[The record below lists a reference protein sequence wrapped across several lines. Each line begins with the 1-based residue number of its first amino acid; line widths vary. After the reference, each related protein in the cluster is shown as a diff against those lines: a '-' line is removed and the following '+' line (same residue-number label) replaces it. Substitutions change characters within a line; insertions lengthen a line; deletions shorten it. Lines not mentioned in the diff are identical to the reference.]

1 MIRLGPMILI
11 DREDAVDDTTH
22 VTVAAVQTDPQLRDV
37 AGNLD
42 RIASW
47 IRHAADEGAELVVFP
62 ECAVNGYR
70 YESREEAL
78 EDAQP
83 VPGPATDRL
92 QRVAAETGTYVAV
105 GIVER
110 DGDRLYN
117 CAALIGPSGL
127 VTKYRKTHIP
137 FQAVDRFV
145 TPGDIPLHVVETPI
159 GRIGMVICYDLRF
172 PEPARVLALS
182 GVQIIANLTNLPPPG
197 WVQPEFIFRARAAE
211 NRVWLVCAD
220 RVGTERGVEFIGRSA
235 IVSPS
240 GVTLAEAGETEEEL
254 LIQHITPEEADQ
266 KDLVFDP
273 GVYEMH
279 LLGDRRAD
287 LYGRLT
293 ASEARVEEVL

>member
-1 MIRLGPMILI
+1 VTN
-11 DREDAVDDTTH
+11 AAQ
-22 VTVAAVQTDPQLRDV
+22 VTVAAVQTDPRLGDV

-47 IRHAADEGAELVVFP
+47 IRRAANEGAELVVFP

-70 YESREEAL
+70 YDSREEAL
-78 EDAQP
+78 RDAQT
-83 VPGPATDRL
+83 VPGPATDVL
-92 QRVAAETGTYVAV
+92 EGVAAETGVHIAV

-117 CAALIGPSGL
+117 CAALIGPDGF

-159 GRIGMVICYDLRF
+159 GRVGMLICYDLRF

-235 IVSPS
+235 IVGPS
-240 GVTLAEAGETEEEL
+240 GVTLAEASESAEEVL
-254 LIQHITPEEADQ
+254 RIVPSEADE

-279 LLGDRRAD
+279 LLSDRRAD
-287 LYGRLT
+287 LYGALT
-293 ASEARVEEVL
+293 ASAVPQTARA

>member
-1 MIRLGPMILI
+1 VTN
-11 DREDAVDDTTH
+11 AAQ
-22 VTVAAVQTDPQLRDV
+22 VTVAAVQTDPRLGDV
-37 AGNLD
+37 AGNVD

-47 IRHAADEGAELVVFP
+47 IRRAANEGAELVVFP

-70 YESREEAL
+70 YDSREEAL
-78 EDAQP
+78 GDAQT
-83 VPGPATDRL
+83 VPGPATDL
-92 QRVAAETGTYVAV
+92 VEGVAAETGVHVAV

-117 CAALIGPSGL
+117 CAALIGPDRF

-159 GRIGMVICYDLRF
+159 GRVGMLICYDLRF

-197 WVQPEFIFRARAAE
+197 WVQPEFIFRTRAAE

-235 IVSPS
+235 IVGPS
-240 GVTLAEAGETEEEL
+240 GVTLAEAGESAEEML
-254 LIQHITPEEADQ
+254 VQRIVPSEADE
-266 KDLVFDP
+266 KDLIFDP

-279 LLGDRRAD
+279 LLSDRRAD
-287 LYGRLT
+287 LYGALT
-293 ASEARVEEVL
+293 AYAVPQTARA

>member
-1 MIRLGPMILI
+1 VTN
-11 DREDAVDDTTH
+11 AAQ
-22 VTVAAVQTDPQLRDV
+22 VTVAAVQTDPRLGDV

-47 IRHAADEGAELVVFP
+47 IRRAANEGAELVVFP

-70 YESREEAL
+70 YDSREEAL
-78 EDAQP
+78 RDAQT
-83 VPGPATDRL
+83 VPGPATDVL
-92 QRVAAETGTYVAV
+92 EGVAAETGVHIAV

-117 CAALIGPSGL
+117 CAALIGPDGF

-159 GRIGMVICYDLRF
+159 GRVGMLICYDLRF

-235 IVSPS
+235 IVGPS
-240 GVTLAEAGETEEEL
+240 GVTLAEASESAEEML
-254 LIQHITPEEADQ
+254 VQRIVPSEADE

-279 LLGDRRAD
+279 LLSDRRAD
-287 LYGRLT
+287 LYGALT
-293 ASEARVEEVL
+293 ASAVPQTARA

>member
-1 MIRLGPMILI
+1 VSWCGN
-11 DREDAVDDTTH
+11 REDLVTNAAQ
-22 VTVAAVQTDPQLRDV
+22 VTVAAVQTDPRLGDV

-47 IRHAADEGAELVVFP
+47 IRRAANEGAELVVFP

-70 YESREEAL
+70 YDSREEAL
-78 EDAQP
+78 GDAQT
-83 VPGPATDRL
+83 VPGPATDL
-92 QRVAAETGTYVAV
+92 LEGVAAETGVHVAV

-117 CAALIGPSGL
+117 CAALIGPDGF
-127 VTKYRKTHIP
+127 VTRYRKTHIP

-159 GRIGMVICYDLRF
+159 GRVGMLICYDLRF

-235 IVSPS
+235 IVGPS
-240 GVTLAEAGETEEEL
+240 GVTLAEASESAEEML
-254 LIQHITPEEADQ
+254 VQRIVPSEADE

-279 LLGDRRAD
+279 LLSDRRAD
-287 LYGRLT
+287 LYGALT
-293 ASEARVEEVL
+293 ASAVPQTARA

>member
-1 MIRLGPMILI
+1 VT
-11 DREDAVDDTTH
+11 DA
-22 VTVAAVQTDPQLRDV
+22 VTVAAVQTDPRLRDV
-37 AGNLD
+37 SGNLD
-42 RIASW
+42 RIVSW
-47 IRHAADEGAELVVFP
+47 VRSAAGRGAELVVFP

-78 EDAQP
+78 EDAQA

-92 QRVAAETGTYVAV
+92 EAVAAETGTHVAV

-117 CAALIGPSGL
+117 CAVLVGPDGL

-159 GRIGMVICYDLRF
+159 GRIGMLICYDLRF

-197 WVQPEFIFRARAAE
+197 WVQPEFIFRTRAAE

-235 IVSPS
+235 IVAPS
-240 GVTLAEAGETEEEL
+240 GVTLAEAGESGEEL
-254 LIQHITPEEADQ
+254 LVQRIEPREADE
-266 KDLVFDP
+266 KDLIIDP

-279 LLGDRRAD
+279 LVGDRRAD
-287 LYGRLT
+287 LYGTLT
-293 ASEARVEEVL
+293 ASAVPQPAGA

>member
-1 MIRLGPMILI
+1 MTI
-11 DREDAVDDTTH
+11 AAQ
-22 VTVAAVQTDPQLRDV
+22 VTVAAVQTDPRLGDV

-47 IRHAADEGAELVVFP
+47 TRRAANEGAELVVFP

-70 YESREEAL
+70 YDSREEAL
-78 EDAQP
+78 RDAQT
-83 VPGPATDRL
+83 VPGPATDVL
-92 QRVAAETGTYVAV
+92 EGVAAETGVHIAV

-117 CAALIGPSGL
+117 CAALIGPDGL

-159 GRIGMVICYDLRF
+159 GRVGMLICYDLRF

-235 IVSPS
+235 IVGPS
-240 GVTLAEAGETEEEL
+240 GVTLAEASESAEEML
-254 LIQHITPEEADQ
+254 VQRIVPSEADE

-279 LLGDRRAD
+279 LLSDRRAD
-287 LYGRLT
+287 LYGALT
-293 ASEARVEEVL
+293 ASAVPQTARA

>member
-1 MIRLGPMILI
+1 VRSE
-11 DREDAVDDTTH
+11 RTKFVTDAAQ

-42 RIASW
+42 RIVSW
-47 IRHAADEGAELVVFP
+47 IRRAADEGAELVVFP

-78 EDAQP
+78 GDAQT

-92 QRVAAETGTYVAV
+92 EAVAAETGVHVAV

-117 CAALIGPSGL
+117 CAALIGPDGF

-145 TPGDIPLHVVETPI
+145 TPGDIPLHVVQTPI
-159 GRIGMVICYDLRF
+159 GRIGMLICYDLRF

-197 WVQPEFIFRARAAE
+197 WVQPEFIFRARASE

-235 IVSPS
+235 IVGPS
-240 GVTLAEAGETEEEL
+240 GVTLAEASESAEEML
-254 LIQHITPEEADQ
+254 VQRIVPGEADE
-266 KDLVFDP
+266 KDLVFEP

-279 LLGDRRAD
+279 LLSDRRAD
-287 LYGRLT
+287 LYGALT
-293 ASEARVEEVL
+293 ASAMPQTARA

>member
-1 MIRLGPMILI
+1 
-11 DREDAVDDTTH
+11 
-22 VTVAAVQTDPQLRDV
+22 
-37 AGNLD
+37 
-42 RIASW
+42 
-47 IRHAADEGAELVVFP
+47 
-62 ECAVNGYR
+62 
-70 YESREEAL
+70 
-78 EDAQP
+78 
-83 VPGPATDRL
+83 
-92 QRVAAETGTYVAV
+92 
-105 GIVER
+105 
-110 DGDRLYN
+110 
-117 CAALIGPSGL
+117 

-159 GRIGMVICYDLRF
+159 GRVGMLICYDLRF

-235 IVSPS
+235 IVGPS
-240 GVTLAEAGETEEEL
+240 GVTLAEAGESAEEML
-254 LIQHITPEEADQ
+254 VQRIVPSEADE

-279 LLGDRRAD
+279 LLSDRRAD
-287 LYGRLT
+287 LYGALT
-293 ASEARVEEVL
+293 ASAVPQTARA

>member
-1 MIRLGPMILI
+1 VAVRH
-11 DREDAVDDTTH
+11 REDLVTNAAQ
-22 VTVAAVQTDPQLRDV
+22 VTVAAVQTDPRLGDV

-47 IRHAADEGAELVVFP
+47 IRRAAKEGAGLVVFP

-70 YESREEAL
+70 YDSREEAL
-78 EDAQP
+78 GDAQT
-83 VPGPATDRL
+83 VPGPATDL
-92 QRVAAETGTYVAV
+92 LEGVAAETGVHVAV

-117 CAALIGPSGL
+117 CAALIGPDGF

-159 GRIGMVICYDLRF
+159 GRVGMLICYDLRF

-235 IVSPS
+235 IVGPS
-240 GVTLAEAGETEEEL
+240 GVTLAEASESAEEML
-254 LIQHITPEEADQ
+254 VQRIVPSEADE

-279 LLGDRRAD
+279 LLSDRRAD
-287 LYGRLT
+287 LYGVLT
-293 ASEARVEEVL
+293 ASAVPQTARA

>member
-1 MIRLGPMILI
+1 VTN
-11 DREDAVDDTTH
+11 AAQ
-22 VTVAAVQTDPQLRDV
+22 VTVAAVQTDPRLGDV

-47 IRHAADEGAELVVFP
+47 TRRAANEGAELVVFP

-70 YESREEAL
+70 YDSREEAL
-78 EDAQP
+78 GDAQT
-83 VPGPATDRL
+83 VPGPATDVL
-92 QRVAAETGTYVAV
+92 EGVAAKTGVHVAV

-117 CAALIGPSGL
+117 CAALIGPDGL

-159 GRIGMVICYDLRF
+159 GRVGMLICYDLRF

-235 IVSPS
+235 IVGPS
-240 GVTLAEAGETEEEL
+240 GVTLAEARESAEEML
-254 LIQHITPEEADQ
+254 VQRIVPSEADE

-279 LLGDRRAD
+279 LLSDRRAD
-287 LYGRLT
+287 LYGALT
-293 ASEARVEEVL
+293 ASAVPQTARA

>member
-1 MIRLGPMILI
+1 VTN
-11 DREDAVDDTTH
+11 AAQ
-22 VTVAAVQTDPQLRDV
+22 VTVAAVQTDPRLGDV

-47 IRHAADEGAELVVFP
+47 IRRAANEGAELVVFP

-70 YESREEAL
+70 YDSREEAL
-78 EDAQP
+78 RDAQT
-83 VPGPATDRL
+83 VPGPATDVL
-92 QRVAAETGTYVAV
+92 EGVAAETGVHIAV

-110 DGDRLYN
+110 DGERLYN
-117 CAALIGPSGL
+117 CAALIGPDGF

-159 GRIGMVICYDLRF
+159 GRVGMLICYDLRF

-235 IVSPS
+235 IVGPS
-240 GVTLAEAGETEEEL
+240 GVTLAEASESAEEML
-254 LIQHITPEEADQ
+254 VQRIVPSEADE

-279 LLGDRRAD
+279 LLSDRRAD
-287 LYGRLT
+287 LYGALT
-293 ASEARVEEVL
+293 ASAVPQTARA

>member
-1 MIRLGPMILI
+1 VTN
-11 DREDAVDDTTH
+11 AAQ
-22 VTVAAVQTDPQLRDV
+22 VTVAAVQTDPRLGDV

-47 IRHAADEGAELVVFP
+47 IRRAANEGAELVVFP

-70 YESREEAL
+70 YDSREEAL
-78 EDAQP
+78 RDAQT
-83 VPGPATDRL
+83 VPGPATDVL
-92 QRVAAETGTYVAV
+92 EGVAAETGVHIAV

-117 CAALIGPSGL
+117 CAALIGPDGF

-159 GRIGMVICYDLRF
+159 GRVGMLICYDLRF

-235 IVSPS
+235 IVGPS
-240 GVTLAEAGETEEEL
+240 GVTLAEASESAEEVL
-254 LIQHITPEEADQ
+254 VQRIVPSEADE

-279 LLGDRRAD
+279 LLSDRRAD
-287 LYGRLT
+287 LYGALT
-293 ASEARVEEVL
+293 ASAVPQTARA

>member
-1 MIRLGPMILI
+1 VTN
-11 DREDAVDDTTH
+11 AAQ
-22 VTVAAVQTDPQLRDV
+22 VTVAAVQTDPRLGDV

-47 IRHAADEGAELVVFP
+47 IRRAANEGAELVVFP

-70 YESREEAL
+70 YDSREEAL
-78 EDAQP
+78 RDAQT
-83 VPGPATDRL
+83 VPGPATDVL
-92 QRVAAETGTYVAV
+92 EGVAAETGVHIAV

-110 DGDRLYN
+110 DGERLYN
-117 CAALIGPSGL
+117 CAALIGPDGL

-159 GRIGMVICYDLRF
+159 GRVGMLICYDLRF

-197 WVQPEFIFRARAAE
+197 WVQPEFIFRSRAAE

-235 IVSPS
+235 IVGPS
-240 GVTLAEAGETEEEL
+240 GVTLAEASESAEEML
-254 LIQHITPEEADQ
+254 VQRIVPSEADE

-279 LLGDRRAD
+279 LLSDRRAD
-287 LYGRLT
+287 LYGALT
-293 ASEARVEEVL
+293 ASAVPQTARA

>member
-1 MIRLGPMILI
+1 VTN
-11 DREDAVDDTTH
+11 AAQ
-22 VTVAAVQTDPQLRDV
+22 VTVAAVQTDPRLGDV

-47 IRHAADEGAELVVFP
+47 TRRAANEGAELVVFP
-62 ECAVNGYR
+62 ECAVHGYR
-70 YESREEAL
+70 YDSREEAL
-78 EDAQP
+78 RDAQT
-83 VPGPATDRL
+83 VPGPATDVL
-92 QRVAAETGTYVAV
+92 EGVAAETGVHIAV

-110 DGDRLYN
+110 DGERLYN
-117 CAALIGPSGL
+117 CAALIGPDGL

-159 GRIGMVICYDLRF
+159 GRVGMLICYDLRF

-197 WVQPEFIFRARAAE
+197 WVQPEFIFRSRAAE

-235 IVSPS
+235 IVGPS
-240 GVTLAEAGETEEEL
+240 GVTLAEASESAEEML
-254 LIQHITPEEADQ
+254 VQRIVPSEADE

-279 LLGDRRAD
+279 LLSDRRAD
-287 LYGRLT
+287 LYGALT
-293 ASEARVEEVL
+293 ASAVPQTARA

>member
-1 MIRLGPMILI
+1 VT
-11 DREDAVDDTTH
+11 DAAQ
-22 VTVAAVQTDPQLRDV
+22 VTVAAVQTDPRLGDV

-47 IRHAADEGAELVVFP
+47 TRRAANEGAQLVVFP

-70 YESREEAL
+70 YDSREEAL
-78 EDAQP
+78 GDAQT
-83 VPGPATDRL
+83 VPGPAADL
-92 QRVAAETGTYVAV
+92 LEGVAAETGVHVAV

-117 CAALIGPSGL
+117 CAALIGPDGF

-159 GRIGMVICYDLRF
+159 GRIGMLICYDLRF

-220 RVGTERGVEFIGRSA
+220 RVGIERGVEFIGRSA
-235 IVSPS
+235 IVGPS
-240 GVTLAEAGETEEEL
+240 GVTLAEASESAEEML
-254 LIQHITPEEADQ
+254 VQPIVPSEADE
-266 KDLVFDP
+266 KNLVFDP

-279 LLGDRRAD
+279 LLRDRRAD
-287 LYGRLT
+287 LYGALT
-293 ASEARVEEVL
+293 ASAVPQPTRG

>member
-1 MIRLGPMILI
+1 
-11 DREDAVDDTTH
+11 
-22 VTVAAVQTDPQLRDV
+22 VTVAAVQTDPRLGDV

-47 IRHAADEGAELVVFP
+47 IRRAANEGAELVVFP

-70 YESREEAL
+70 YDSREEAL
-78 EDAQP
+78 RDAQT
-83 VPGPATDRL
+83 VPGPATDVL
-92 QRVAAETGTYVAV
+92 EGVAAETGVHIAV

-117 CAALIGPSGL
+117 CAALIGPDGF

-159 GRIGMVICYDLRF
+159 GRVGMLICYDLRF

-235 IVSPS
+235 IVGPS
-240 GVTLAEAGETEEEL
+240 GVTLAEASESAEEVL
-254 LIQHITPEEADQ
+254 VQRIVPSEADE

-279 LLGDRRAD
+279 LLSDRRAD
-287 LYGRLT
+287 LYGALT
-293 ASEARVEEVL
+293 ASAVPQTARA

>member
-1 MIRLGPMILI
+1 
-11 DREDAVDDTTH
+11 
-22 VTVAAVQTDPQLRDV
+22 V

-47 IRHAADEGAELVVFP
+47 IRRAANEGAELVVFP

-70 YESREEAL
+70 YDSREEAL
-78 EDAQP
+78 GDAQT
-83 VPGPATDRL
+83 VPGPATDL
-92 QRVAAETGTYVAV
+92 LEGVAAETGVHVAV

-117 CAALIGPSGL
+117 CAALIGPDGF
-127 VTKYRKTHIP
+127 VTRYRKTHIP

-159 GRIGMVICYDLRF
+159 GRVGMLICYDLRF

-235 IVSPS
+235 IVGPS
-240 GVTLAEAGETEEEL
+240 GVTLAEASESAEEML
-254 LIQHITPEEADQ
+254 VQRIVPSEADE

-279 LLGDRRAD
+279 LLSDRRAD
-287 LYGRLT
+287 LYGALT
-293 ASEARVEEVL
+293 ASAVPQTARA

>member
-1 MIRLGPMILI
+1 VRY
-11 DREDAVDDTTH
+11 REDLVTIAAQ
-22 VTVAAVQTDPQLRDV
+22 VTVAAVQTDPRLGDV

-47 IRHAADEGAELVVFP
+47 IRRAANEGAELVVFP

-70 YESREEAL
+70 YDSREEAL
-78 EDAQP
+78 GDAQT
-83 VPGPATDRL
+83 VPGPATDL
-92 QRVAAETGTYVAV
+92 VEGVAAETGVHVAV

-117 CAALIGPSGL
+117 CAALIGPDGF
-127 VTKYRKTHIP
+127 VTRYRKTHIP

-159 GRIGMVICYDLRF
+159 GRVGMLICYDLRF

-235 IVSPS
+235 IVGPS
-240 GVTLAEAGETEEEL
+240 GVTLAEASESAEEML
-254 LIQHITPEEADQ
+254 VQRIVPSEADE

-279 LLGDRRAD
+279 LLSDRRAD
-287 LYGRLT
+287 LYGALT
-293 ASEARVEEVL
+293 ASAVPQTARA

>member
-1 MIRLGPMILI
+1 
-11 DREDAVDDTTH
+11 
-22 VTVAAVQTDPQLRDV
+22 VTVAAVQTDPRLGDV

-47 IRHAADEGAELVVFP
+47 IRRAANEGAELVVFP

-70 YESREEAL
+70 YDSHQEAL
-78 EDAQP
+78 GDAQS
-83 VPGPATDRL
+83 VPGPATDL
-92 QRVAAETGTYVAV
+92 LERVAAETGVHVAV

-117 CAALIGPSGL
+117 CAALIGPDGL

-145 TPGDIPLHVVETPI
+145 TPGDIPLHVMETPI
-159 GRIGMVICYDLRF
+159 GRVGMLICYDLRF

-220 RVGTERGVEFIGRSA
+220 RVGTERGVQFIGRSA
-235 IVSPS
+235 IVGPT
-240 GVTLAEAGETEEEL
+240 GVTLAEASGSAEEML
-254 LIQHITPEEADQ
+254 VQRIVPSEADT

-279 LLGDRRAD
+279 LLSDRRAD
-287 LYGRLT
+287 LYGALT
-293 ASEARVEEVL
+293 ASAVPQTARA

>member
-1 MIRLGPMILI
+1 MT
-11 DREDAVDDTTH
+11 DAAQ
-22 VTVAAVQTDPQLRDV
+22 VTVAAVQTDPRLGDV

-42 RIASW
+42 HIASW
-47 IRHAADEGAELVVFP
+47 TRRAANEGAQLVVFP

-70 YESREEAL
+70 YDSREEAL
-78 EDAQP
+78 GDAQT
-83 VPGPATDRL
+83 VPGPAADL
-92 QRVAAETGTYVAV
+92 LEGVAAETGVHVAV

-117 CAALIGPSGL
+117 CAALIGPDGF

-159 GRIGMVICYDLRF
+159 GRIGMLICYDLRF

-235 IVSPS
+235 IVGPS
-240 GVTLAEAGETEEEL
+240 GVTLAEASESAEEML
-254 LIQHITPEEADQ
+254 VQPIVPSEADE
-266 KDLVFDP
+266 KNLVFDP

-279 LLGDRRAD
+279 LLRDRRAD
-287 LYGRLT
+287 LYGALT
-293 ASEARVEEVL
+293 ASAVPQPTRG

>member
-1 MIRLGPMILI
+1 VRY
-11 DREDAVDDTTH
+11 REDLVTIAAQ
-22 VTVAAVQTDPQLRDV
+22 VTVAAVQTDPRLGDV

-47 IRHAADEGAELVVFP
+47 IRRAANEGAELVVFP

-70 YESREEAL
+70 YDSREEAL
-78 EDAQP
+78 GDAQT
-83 VPGPATDRL
+83 VPGPATDL
-92 QRVAAETGTYVAV
+92 LEGVAAETGVHVAV

-117 CAALIGPSGL
+117 CAALIGPDGF
-127 VTKYRKTHIP
+127 VTRYRKTHIP

-159 GRIGMVICYDLRF
+159 GRVGMLICYDLRF

-235 IVSPS
+235 IVGPS
-240 GVTLAEAGETEEEL
+240 GVTLAEASESAEEML
-254 LIQHITPEEADQ
+254 VQRIVPSEADE

-279 LLGDRRAD
+279 LLSDRRAD
-287 LYGRLT
+287 LYGALT
-293 ASEARVEEVL
+293 ASAVPQTARA